1 VFAAYPNLRIV
12 HHAGHVHSNVDPISR
27 LRRPVPIQTGPEDE
41 DIKSLTIKESI
52 NDPLHN
58 MYEEIAPKFEQQVL
72 QIMSQCL
79 NIQTNSAF
87 SYQTFETLVET
98 HTHLEDVVIPQH
110 LFESLQHTSW
120 NG

>member
-1 VFAAYPNLRIV
+1 
-12 HHAGHVHSNVDPISR
+12 
-27 LRRPVPIQTGPEDE
+27 
-41 DIKSLTIKESI
+41 
-52 NDPLHN
+52 

-98 HTHLEDVVIPQH
+98 HTHLEDVVIP
-110 LFESLQHTSW
+110 HTCSKAF
-120 NG
+120 NILVGMDNNEIKKIEGGI